1 MKCAEHR
8 EKDAIGACVSCG
20 RGICEDCTI
29 NLAGKNYC
37 QDCADELVQEN
48 NNTEQKHH
56 HRSQTEIKSPI
67 LALVLSVIIP
77 GLGHFYLGKIEK
89 GVILLVAAIIS
100 AFLILLIIGAALYLI
115 VLLYAVY
122 DSYTTA
128 EKINRGEI
136 SI

>member
-48 NNTEQKHH
+48 NNMEQVKNQ
-56 HRSQTEIKSPI
+56 SKNLNVKSPSSAA
-67 LALVLSVIIP
+67 ALNLIIA
-77 GLGHFYLGKIEK
+77 GAGFIYIHEYSKAVVSFIIVWIAG
-89 GVILLVAAIIS
+89 IIS
-100 AFLILLIIGAALYLI
+100 YLIFGSIWYLVIVGYILII
-115 VLLYAVY
+115 VW
-122 DSYTTA
+122 SYNETKKYNKNLT
-128 EKINRGEI
+128 
-136 SI
+136 

>member
-48 NNTEQKHH
+48 NNMEQKTNHT
-56 HRSQTEIKSPI
+56 SQTEIKSPV

-77 GLGHFYLGKIEK
+77 GLGHFYIGKVEK
-89 GVILLVAAIIS
+89 GVILLVSAIIS
-100 AFLILLIIGAALYLI
+100 GFLILIGIGVILYII
-115 VLLYAVY
+115 VLIYAVY
-122 DSYTTA
+122 DSFTTA

-136 SI
+136 RV